1 MVGGGC
7 GNKSLGYGSFV
18 GGGVNN
24 CDCST
29 NCFGVVVGGV
39 NNRNGEVTCYNFT
52 GGGVANI
59 NASHTSVIGGG
70 QNNCASGTYSSNLG
84 GCGNTASAY
93 ASTALGGYGSVACGC
108 FSSTI
113 GVNSSAYLYGQNAL
127 ASGQFSATGDAQSS
141 TLISRRSAGSLTSG
155 ATMLLSLDG
164 TGVTNLIIPPTGKT
178 WAVKIQYA
186 SRVVGVSGTATGVTI
201 NDSKTQTQEI
211 GVKNIGGV
219 TTILSGSPN
228 NGIALEDPSM
238 NTASMSYSVGASNEI
253 VMTFTAPIFA
263 GGGSLTIKAVAT
275 LSITEVL

>member
-1 MVGGGC
+1 
-7 GNKSLGYGSFV
+7 
-18 GGGVNN
+18 
-24 CDCST
+24 
-29 NCFGVVVGGV
+29 
-39 NNRNGEVTCYNFT
+39 
-52 GGGVANI
+52 
-59 NASHTSVIGGG
+59 
-70 QNNCASGTYSSNLG
+70 
-84 GCGNTASAY
+84 
-93 ASTALGGYGSVACGC
+93 LGGYGNIACGC

-113 GVNSSAYLYGQNAL
+113 GSNSLAYLYGQNAL
-127 ASGQFSATGDAQSS
+127 ASGQFSARGDAQSS

-155 ATMLLSLDG
+155 ATMTLSLDG
-164 TGVTNLIIPPTGKT
+164 TGTTNLIIPPTGKT

-186 SRVVGVSGTATGVTI
+186 SRVVGVSGSATGVTN

-238 NTASMSYSVGASNEI
+238 NTASMSYSVGGSNEI

>member
-1 MVGGGC
+1 MLIGCCNTMNSNNAMAVGASNTTTCTSMAVGRNNIINCNTGGYAFGC
-7 GNKSLGYGSFV
+7 ANTANGTASCSMALGHNNSATNGSYAFGYYNTASGYKSSSLGSI
-18 GGGVNN
+18 
-24 CDCST
+24 DST
-29 NCFGVVVGGV
+29 SS
-39 NNRNGEVTCYNFT
+39 
-52 GGGVANI
+52 A
-59 NASHTSVIGGG
+59 
-70 QNNCASGTYSSNLG
+70 TYSSTLG
-84 GCGNTASAY
+84 KNA
-93 ASTALGGYGSVACGC
+93 
-108 FSSTI
+108 
-113 GVNSSAYLYGQNAL
+113 SAYLYGQNAL
-127 ASGQFSATGDAQSS
+127 SSGQFSATGDAQSS

-155 ATMLLSLDG
+155 ATMTLSLDG
-164 TGVTNLIIPPTGKT
+164 TGTTNLIIPPTGKT
-178 WAVKIQYA
+178 WALKIQYA
-186 SRVVGVSGTATGVTI
+186 SRVVGISGTATGVTN

>member
-1 MVGGGC
+1 
-7 GNKSLGYGSFV
+7 
-18 GGGVNN
+18 
-24 CDCST
+24 
-29 NCFGVVVGGV
+29 
-39 NNRNGEVTCYNFT
+39 
-52 GGGVANI
+52 
-59 NASHTSVIGGG
+59 
-70 QNNCASGTYSSNLG
+70 
-84 GCGNTASAY
+84 
-93 ASTALGGYGSVACGC
+93 LGGYGSVACGC

-155 ATMLLSLDG
+155 ATMTLSLDG
-164 TGVTNLIIPPTGKT
+164 TGTTNLIIPPTGKT

-186 SRVVGVSGTATGVTI
+186 SRIVGVSGTATGVTN

>member
-1 MVGGGC
+1 LSSSAFIGRGNGNVASSESFIGDGNSNTSSNRAFIGNGGTNTASG
-7 GNKSLGYGSFV
+7 SYGFV
-18 GGGVNN
+18 G
-24 CDCST
+24 
-29 NCFGVVVGGV
+29 
-39 NNRNGEVTCYNFT
+39 NGNF
-52 GGGVANI
+52 NI
-59 NASHTSVIGGG
+59 S
-70 QNNCASGTYSSNLG
+70 SGTYSSVLG
-84 GCGNTASAY
+84 GIGNSASAY
-93 ASTALGGYGSVACGC
+93 SSSALGGYSNCASGC
-108 FSSTI
+108 FSSTL
-113 GVNSSAYLYGQNAL
+113 GSNSLAYLYGQNAL
-127 ASGQFSATGDAQSS
+127 ASGQFSARGDAQSS

-186 SRVVGVSGTATGVTI
+186 SRIVGVSGTATGVTN